1 MEVNRAKR
9 LVAAASAR
17 AGSGRPGGRAA
28 DSGEGHRE
36 TKLRSTPDD
45 ALHGDLAS
53 VHLDD
58 LPGDREAEPGP
69 DDLAGMFVLVSL
81 VAPEQPAD
89 EFRRGALAVGRDA
102 YSDRAAGQPAA
113 HADLA
118 PERRGLD
125 R

>member
-28 DSGEGHRE
+28 DSGEGPRE
-36 TKLRSTPDD
+36 TKLRSAPDD

-81 VAPEQPAD
+81 GATQQPAD
-89 EFRRGALAVGRDA
+89 EFRRESLAVVRAGNFHP
-102 YSDRAAGQPAA
+102 AAGQPAA
-113 HADLA
+113 HA
-118 PERRGLD
+118 
-125 R
+125 